1 MKGVKKDTLE
11 ARNPWLFSQPRS
23 LHTSFHFTRLI
34 SAAQRLSGEA
44 ELSQLSQLF
53 QIISI
58 RS

>member
-1 MKGVKKDTLE
+1 MNERYSVG
-11 ARNPWLFSQPRS
+11 PQPVAVFAASFPS

-34 SAAQRLSGEA
+34 SAAQRLAGEA